1 MISEIRAA
9 FEVSLDQ
16 LDWMDE
22 KTRQAAK
29 EKVTPGREV
38 DGKPHPIHISP
49 PISFLGPL
57 LMQADAIYDMIGFP
71 DFILDNKELDD
82 VYDGVGGTW
91 LLGRGL
97 VMPSSEG
104 GPTNVLFRTL
114 CKATPVLSSS
124 WPGCGEPPNG
134 PVLMPPLPHQY
145 EVSEDSFFQNMLN
158 FYNFSAKVMADQL
171 RKPPNRDQ

>member
-29 EKVTPGREV
+29 EKVTPGRGV
-38 DGKPHPIHISP
+38 DGKPHSTHVSPLISL
-49 PISFLGPL
+49 LGPL
-57 LMQADAIYDMIGFP
+57 PMQADAIYDMIGFP

-91 LLGRGL
+91 LVREKLGHAKLGGGGAL
-97 VMPSSEG
+97 LSDVPIWDVMQSHPSTVFILARVWG
-104 GPTNVLFRTL
+104 T
-114 CKATPVLSSS
+114 TPMDLSSS
-124 WPGCGEPPNG
+124 LLFLTSTRSLRTPSSKTCSTSTTS
-134 PVLMPPLPHQY
+134 LP
-145 EVSEDSFFQNMLN
+145 
-158 FYNFSAKVMADQL
+158 K
-171 RKPPNRDQ
+171 

>member
-29 EKVTPGREV
+29 EKVTPGREG

-49 PISFLGPL
+49 PVSLLGPL
-57 LMQADAIYDMIGFP
+57 PMQADAIYDMIGFP

-82 VYDGVGGTW
+82 VYDGVRGIW
-91 LLGRGL
+91 LVGKKFGHAKLGRASL
-97 VMPSSEG
+97 SSDVPIWDVMQSHPSTEIILARVWG
-104 GPTNVLFRTL
+104 N
-114 CKATPVLSSS
+114 TPVDLSSS
-124 WPGCGEPPNG
+124 LLFLTSTRSLRTPSSKTCSTSTTS
-134 PVLMPPLPHQY
+134 LP
-145 EVSEDSFFQNMLN
+145 
-158 FYNFSAKVMADQL
+158 K
-171 RKPPNRDQ
+171 

>member
-38 DGKPHPIHISP
+38 DGKLTLSIHISP
-49 PISFLGPL
+49 SSSLLGPL

-97 VMPSSEG
+97 VMPSSG
-104 GPTNVLFRTL
+104 GPHCQAMSLFGTL
-114 CKATPVLSSS
+114 CKATPVLAR
-124 WPGCGEPPNG
+124 
-134 PVLMPPLPHQY
+134 V
-145 EVSEDSFFQNMLN
+145 
-158 FYNFSAKVMADQL
+158 
-171 RKPPNRDQ
+171 

>member
-38 DGKPHPIHISP
+38 DWKPHSIQISP
-49 PISFLGPL
+49 PISLLGPL
-57 LMQADAIYDMIGFP
+57 TMQADAIYDMIGFP

-91 LLGRGL
+91 LVGRGL
-97 VMPSSEG
+97 VMRGSG
-104 GPTNVLFRTL
+104 GPHGRAMSLFGTL
-114 CKATPVLSSS
+114 CKATPVLSSF
-124 WPGCGEPPNG
+124 WPGCGEPCQWTCPNPSSSL
-134 PVLMPPLPHQY
+134 PVRGL
-145 EVSEDSFFQNMLN
+145 
-158 FYNFSAKVMADQL
+158 
-171 RKPPNRDQ
+171 

>member
-29 EKVTPGREV
+29 EKVTPGRKV
-38 DGKPHPIHISP
+38 NGKPHPIQISL
-49 PISFLGPL
+49 PISLLGPL
-57 LMQADAIYDMIGFP
+57 PMQADAIYDMIGFP

-97 VMPSSEG
+97 VMPSSG
-104 GPTNVLFRTL
+104 GPHGRTMSLFGTL

-124 WPGCGEPPNG
+124 WPGCG
-134 PVLMPPLPHQY
+134 PVLILPLPHQY